1 MTSPAEL
8 FRLGLLAL
16 LAGVALPLFVQ
27 LFLVLRNVQRVTAV
41 LDRRLDGTLHALEDV
56 AAVVKRGDAAP
67 AAWPSAAAAMVSAA
81 IAAARAFRT
90 GIAHDHDVAD
100 AAPTHNNHAEEKRT

>member
-1 MTSPAEL
+1 MTSPAEV

-16 LAGVALPLFVQ
+16 LAGVALPLLVQ

-56 AAVVKRGDAAP
+56 AAVVKHGGEQSAS
-67 AAWPSAAAAMVSAA
+67 WPTAAAAMVSAA

-90 GIAHDHDVAD
+90 GIAHDHDHD
-100 AAPTHNNHAEEKRT
+100 AAPTHNNHAEEKRP

>member
-1 MTSPAEL
+1 MTSPAEV

-16 LAGVALPLFVQ
+16 LAGVALPLLVQ

-56 AAVVKRGDAAP
+56 AAVVKRGNAEP
-67 AAWPSAAAAMVSAA
+67 AAWPSAAAAVVSAA

-90 GIAHDHDVAD
+90 GIAHDHD
-100 AAPTHNNHAEEKRT
+100 AAPTHNNHAEEKRP